1 MKRAEP
7 FDGIF
12 PQMELPVAASSQVH
26 KRYAASLNAARMVLA
41 GYEHNINEVNI
52 PSYCHHIPFIFFVFL
67 VFPLLIIKICFV
79 YVYMSYGLDWVPF
92 FPCSDNFWFQ
102 MFYNSVCFIF

>member
-7 FDGIF
+7 FDGVF
-12 PQMELPVAASSQVH
+12 PQMVLPVAASSQVH

-52 PSYCHHIPFIFFVFL
+52 PSYCDHILFIFFVFL
-67 VFPLLIIKICFV
+67 VFPYNENMFCVCLYEL
-79 YVYMSYGLDWVPF
+79 WVRLGAF
-92 FPCSDNFWFQ
+92 FSLF
-102 MFYNSVCFIF
+102 

>member
-1 MKRAEP
+1 LDLDDPSAVKRAEP

-12 PQMELPVAASSQVH
+12 PQMELPVAVSSQVH

-52 PSYCHHIPFIFFVFL
+52 SSYCDHILFSVELQVYLLHKLFSFFQNYLL
-67 VFPLLIIKICFV
+67 V
-79 YVYMSYGLDWVPF
+79 
-92 FPCSDNFWFQ
+92 
-102 MFYNSVCFIF
+102 